1 MEKTLAVSFASA
13 KKARTVVMDN
23 PLPYLEQQHCIFH
36 GVALITSIDPQAL
49 TPELRQMRDNM
60 IKAIDLNALMIHR
73 GLK

>member
-1 MEKTLAVSFASA
+1 MEK
-13 KKARTVVMDN
+13 

-36 GVALITSIDPQAL
+36 GVALIASIDPHAL

>member
-1 MEKTLAVSFASA
+1 ME
-13 KKARTVVMDN
+13 N

-36 GVALITSIDPQAL
+36 GIALIASIDPQAL

-60 IKAIDLNALMIHR
+60 IKAMDLNELMINR

>member
-1 MEKTLAVSFASA
+1 MEK
-13 KKARTVVMDN
+13 

-36 GVALITSIDPQAL
+36 GVALIASIDPHAL

-60 IKAIDLNALMIHR
+60 IKAMYLNARMFGR